1 MASSWTLLTASIQL
15 IAIIAAFL
23 QRSRIVDETNKARLS
38 EALARVAVA
47 VDAAD
52 EVRHAMMALS
62 DEDLDKELME

>member
-47 VDAAD
+47 VGAAD